1 MRRATA
7 LVLPLA
13 LIPALLLT
21 VCRKG
26 PEGSKAEAASTVP
39 FEPLPATFADSFS
52 GEKAFQH
59 VADIVALGP
68 RPPESKGHADTL
80 DYIEKSLA
88 ASGWT
93 SRRQTLRAATP
104 DGPMTFTNLIARYS
118 SAPAMPDSLPVILG
132 GHFDSKILPF
142 PFVGANDGGSST
154 GIMIEIARV
163 LSADPK
169 QAAKVELV
177 FFDGEEAIRENITP
191 SDGLYG
197 SKYFAHEMLTRRTL
211 PAFGMVIDIVG
222 DPRYALYWNPE
233 SPATFQEAVARESA
247 ALAFALPVK
256 VAPGQI
262 IDDHIPLQNAGL
274 PCLHL
279 IGDFMTMPY
288 WHQPGDTLD
297 KVTPEMLDRVGKL
310 VLRFLS
316 TPGLV
321 ENPPPP

>member
-1 MRRATA
+1 MRRSVA
-7 LVLPLA
+7 LILPLA
-13 LIPALLLT
+13 LLPALLLT

-26 PEGSKAEAASTVP
+26 PEGQDPSSVQAVS
-39 FEPLPATFADSFS
+39 FAPIPSALADEFS
-52 GEKAFQH
+52 GETAFKH
-59 VADIVALGP
+59 VEAIVALGP
-68 RPPESKGHADTL
+68 RPPESPGHAATL

-104 DGPMTFTNLIARYS
+104 EGPMTFTNLIARHS
-118 SAPAMPDSLPVILG
+118 SAPTMPESTPVILG

-163 LSADPK
+163 LAADPA

-191 SDGLYG
+191 ADGLYG
-197 SKYFAHEMLTRRTL
+197 SKYFAHEMLTRRSL
-211 PAFGMVIDIVG
+211 PSLGIVIDIVG
-222 DPRYALYWNPE
+222 DPRYSLLWNPE
-233 SPATFQEAVARESA
+233 SPAPFQESVSRHA
-247 ALAFALPVK
+247 ADLAFALPVK
-256 VAPGQI
+256 AAPGPI
-262 IDDHIPLQNAGL
+262 IDDHVPLQNAGL

-279 IGDFMTMPY
+279 IGDFPNMPY

-297 KVTPEMLDRVGKL
+297 KVRPEMLDRVGKL

-321 ENPPPP
+321 ENPATP